1 VSATDPAAPVTSRS
15 VLFDA
20 LRGHAPAMVL
30 TSLLILLGAVLTVAE
45 PWIVSRFIDA
55 VIRGEGQDVLLRL
68 VMALLIVAIAGR
80 AVVGLAG
87 YASEG
92 VAWDAGNA
100 MRVRLTRHVLGLDFD
115 FHNRHSPGEL
125 VDRVDGDVSKI
136 GRLASTMVLILTNTL
151 VVLGIMVGLFV
162 VDVRVGLAVG
172 VFLGLMYWLMAS
184 VRDVGA
190 RHWQRSQEL
199 GSRYYGFLGEAMGAT
214 EDLFTIGGRGYVLTR
229 MLRQL
234 RAWAPVTLRAEGWSS
249 TVWLVATLMSSG
261 ASVLAYGLAGHW
273 FRQQALSLADVY
285 LIIAL
290 SSMLVIPTEQIRSQ
304 MGEYQQSIASIRRV
318 RDLLRVESR
327 LVPGDIELPPGP
339 LDVRFEEVTFR
350 YADLVGDDLGS
361 EVADEDVIVSGS
373 VGPSDERILGSAG
386 EEGAGVHGISLTVP
400 AGTSLGLVG
409 PSGAGKST
417 LAHLVPRLHDPTAG
431 RVLIGGVDVHTV
443 MPASLRHRVAVVDQ
457 QVQILPA
464 SLRDNLTVFGDCAD
478 DDRLVE
484 VLTEL
489 GLGPWF
495 TLQPEGLDTQLAQ
508 GRLSGGE
515 AQLVALSRVFLLD
528 PSVVV
533 LDEPSSRLDKNVERR
548 VREGIRQLLR
558 GRTAIVIAHRVETL
572 HEMDQV
578 AVLDKGCVT
587 CVGSP
592 AEVLSLEVIGDVAR
606 ESEFIQ

>member
-1 VSATDPAAPVTSRS
+1 M
-15 VLFDA
+15 A
-20 LRGHAPAMVL
+20 L
-30 TSLLILLGAVLTVAE
+30 TTLLLLLGAILTVAE

-55 VIRGEGQDVLLRL
+55 VFRNEGQDSLLRL
-68 VMALLIVAIAGR
+68 VILLLTIAIAGR
-80 AVVGLAG
+80 VVVGLAA
-87 YASEG
+87 YAAEG
-92 VAWDAGNA
+92 VAWAAGNA
-100 MRVRLTRHVLGLDFD
+100 MRVRLTHHVLGLDFD

-136 GRLASTMVLILTNTL
+136 GRLASTVVLIVTNTL
-151 VVLGIMVGLFV
+151 VVLGIMAVLLV
-162 VDVRVGLAVG
+162 VDARVGLVMCI
-172 VFLGLMYWLMAS
+172 FLGLMYWLMAS

-190 RHWQRSQEL
+190 PHWQRSQEH
-199 GSRYYGFLGEAMGAT
+199 GSRYYGFLGEAMRAT

-229 MLRQL
+229 LLRQL
-234 RAWAPVTLRAEGWSS
+234 RAWAPVTVRAEGWSS

-273 FRQQALSLADVY
+273 FRQQSLSLPDVY
-285 LIIAL
+285 LIVAL

-304 MGEYQQSIASIRRV
+304 MGEYQQSIASLRRV

-327 LVPGDIELPPGP
+327 LTPGHSDLPPGP
-339 LDVRFEEVTFR
+339 LDVTFDNVTFR
-350 YADLVGDDLGS
+350 YDALVGDDLGS
-361 EVADEDVIVSGS
+361 ELADGDMGVSGPGGRGDP
-373 VGPSDERILGSAG
+373 VFGATG
-386 EEGAGVHGISLTVP
+386 EQGAGVHEVSLTVP

-409 PSGAGKST
+409 PSGSGKST
-417 LAHLVPRLHDPTAG
+417 LAHLVPRLHDPTHG
-431 RVLIGGVDVHTV
+431 RVELGGVDVRTAL
-443 MPASLRHRVAVVDQ
+443 PASLRQRIAVVDQ

-464 SLRDNLTVFGDCAD
+464 SLRDNLTVFVDCP

-495 TLQPEGLDTQLAQ
+495 TRQPKGLDTPLAQ
-508 GRLSGGE
+508 SRLSGGE
-515 AQLVALSRVFLLD
+515 AQLVSLCRVFLHD

-533 LDEPSSRLDKNVERR
+533 LDEPSSRLDKDVEGR
-548 VREGIRQLLR
+548 VRGGIRRLLR

-578 AVLDKGCVT
+578 AVLDKGRVT

-592 AEVLSLEVIGDVAR
+592 AEVLFHDVFAGAVTD
-606 ESEFIQ
+606 ENELIP